1 MARSHREGYR
11 RTVPP
16 VGEPDAGLVAA
27 PRLDDPDRGEQL
39 LRRYGDRAYRI
50 ALRLTGE
57 RQDAEEA
64 VEDALLTAARTIRSF
79 TDESALGSWIDRTV
93 AHTAYQRRKR
103 RRHID
108 ETSLDDVLPSLAIDG
123 HFEPMDDWSTRIDE
137 PTLDGELRALFT
149 EAIDVLPAD
158 YGAALIL
165 HDVEGVSKPDIA
177 EILEVDVASVKARVH
192 RARLFVRKRLSD
204 YFEARR
210 A

>member
-1 MARSHREGYR
+1 MSEADTGLMA
-11 RTVPP
+11 V
-16 VGEPDAGLVAA
+16 
-27 PRLDDPDRGEQL
+27 PRLDDPDGGEQL
-39 LRRYGDRAYRI
+39 LERYGDRAYRI

-57 RQDAEEA
+57 RHDAEEA
-64 VEDALLTAARTIRSF
+64 VEHALLTGARTIRSF

-93 AHTAYQRRKR
+93 ARAAYQRRQGR
-103 RRHID
+103 GHVD
-108 ETSLDDVLPSLAIDG
+108 AAALDDGVPLLNEDG

-137 PTLDGELRALFT
+137 STLESGLRAIFI
-149 EAIDVLPAD
+149 EAIEALPPD

-177 EILEVDVASVKARVH
+177 EILDVDVAAVKARVH

-204 YFEARR
+204 YFESRR